1 MTAAYEIGL
10 AAEDDL
16 EGILALQD
24 RNQPDWGGTLSA
36 RFSREWFKAAIAT
49 MPVVVARYEGRVVGY
64 LVSSPLSANA
74 DVPIVQA
81 MLAAY
86 RGARDAY
93 VYGPICV
100 EETKRGRGL
109 AARDVRGPAGAASRP
124 RGRPVHPAGQHRLA
138 QGARAHGHATGR
150 RVHPWRGCLRGPLLY
165 RLTAIRTTLAGAVC
179 GALIARGTV
188 PRMAGT
194 RISGG
199 AASIVSWLHRQALEG
214 SDSGMSWNA

>member
-10 AAEDDL
+10 AART
-16 EGILALQD
+16 ILRASSPFRTATSRTGAAPCRL
-24 RNQPDWGGTLSA
+24 GSSA
-36 RFSREWFKAAIAT
+36 SGSRR
-49 MPVVVARYEGRVVGY
+49 PSPPCYVVARYEGRVVGY

-124 RGRPVHPAGQHRLA
+124 RGRPVHPAGQPRLA

-179 GALIARGTV
+179 GALIARGSL
-188 PRMAGT
+188 PRMAET

-214 SDSGMSWNA
+214 ADPGMSWKA